1 MTIHVQLGD
10 TDTDR
15 GLLFFSAPPIPFKQ
29 DKIIEKKLWPFLF
42 LIPNKTKS
50 RRIGDTQKQ
59 QPSGC
64 CFREI
69 MKNI

>member
-29 DKIIEKKLWPFLF
+29 DKIIEKNCALSDF
-42 LIPNKTKS
+42 
-50 RRIGDTQKQ
+50 
-59 QPSGC
+59 
-64 CFREI
+64 
-69 MKNI
+69 